1 MNVNSISLN
10 CAEGKLS
17 SYASDEK
24 NALKIAARM
33 LSIQITF
40 FLGITVACRDLLN
53 IMSLGYQNAYIRVRL
68 GQKLKRFSYVLKNV
82 P

>member
-17 SYASDEK
+17 SYTSDEK

-33 LSIQITF
+33 LSIQIT